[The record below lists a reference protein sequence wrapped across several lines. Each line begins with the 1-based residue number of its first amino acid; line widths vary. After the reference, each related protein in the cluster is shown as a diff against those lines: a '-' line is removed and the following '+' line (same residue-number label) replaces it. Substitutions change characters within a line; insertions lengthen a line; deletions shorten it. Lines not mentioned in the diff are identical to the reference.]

1 MGVPARPGFRDSS
14 SEKML
19 DADVAAEAG
28 PWRPRVWFQEPRAW
42 RSLQKPRAAFQGIC
56 PGWAHPP
63 SKGLLLAT
71 SPGWGGWV
79 LLRLCGRKGRCPVG
93 LGLAGTGEG
102 SSTAASRR
110 SRAGF
115 QACPGPGVGQA
126 GLCPGLWQPWRCSG
140 AALWPRATSALV
152 WQPSSSTPLHPSL
165 LLPGLPAGGWGW
177 GCWGGPLW
185 ELPHLLQ
192 SRAGQPG
199 LS

>member
-79 LLRLCGRKGRCPVG
+79 LLRLCGRKGRAQWAWASQGQGRAPPRRPPGAAGRVSRRVPGLEWGRRDFAPGSGSPGGAQEPPSGPGPRLPWCGSPRARHHCILHSSYPVCLPGGGGGGAGGGPSGSCPTSSSPG
-93 LGLAGTGEG
+93 LGSLA
-102 SSTAASRR
+102 
-110 SRAGF
+110 
-115 QACPGPGVGQA
+115 
-126 GLCPGLWQPWRCSG
+126 
-140 AALWPRATSALV
+140 
-152 WQPSSSTPLHPSL
+152 
-165 LLPGLPAGGWGW
+165 
-177 GCWGGPLW
+177 
-185 ELPHLLQ
+185 
-192 SRAGQPG
+192 
-199 LS
+199 